1 MSVIS
6 DGNAV
11 DGVMRVAFD
20 NRAVAMYRTGAF
32 VPNTGDGYASDRKV
46 GCGDVYD
53 FAAVAGRVV
62 QADDVRHWWRPF
74 TRQSVALLD
83 PRRRQPASIQ
93 LGLDVSCLDRSAF
106 ARSWSHQAQ
115 RMA

>member
-11 DGVMRVAFD
+11 DGVIRVAFD
-20 NRAVAMYRTGAF
+20 DRAVAMYRTGAF
-32 VPNTGDGYASDRKV
+32 VPNTGNGYACDRKV

-53 FAAVAGRVV
+53 FAAVAGRGV
-62 QADDVRHWWRPF
+62 QPDDVRHWWPF
-74 TRQSVALLD
+74 ILQSVALLD

-93 LGLDVSCLDRSAF
+93 LGLEVLCLDRSAF
-106 ARSWSHQAQ
+106 ARSWPHQAQ
-115 RMA
+115 RAA